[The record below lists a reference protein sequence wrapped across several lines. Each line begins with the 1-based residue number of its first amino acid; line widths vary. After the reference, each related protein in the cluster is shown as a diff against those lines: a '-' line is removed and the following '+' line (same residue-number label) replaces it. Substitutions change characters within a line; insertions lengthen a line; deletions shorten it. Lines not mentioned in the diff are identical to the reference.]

1 MGLSENP
8 TAKEFGGALRSAR
21 EKAGVDLETL
31 CERTKISRRMI
42 EALEEGQLSRLP
54 AGVFPRLFLRQVVEI
69 LREDPAPWLK
79 AFDGVYERFS
89 RSTTQS
95 HPLPVAPQ
103 RGRRV
108 GPWLL
113 GSALVAGAL
122 ATVVVVERQQAR
134 RPADSVPPT
143 PEAILAALP
152 PTPLPTA
159 EPTPV
164 PPAGPGPE
172 VLVIR
177 TAGRSCWVQVRVA
190 GQDPVAR
197 LLAADTAWELAAGGK
212 DVDLVLGDAG
222 AVHVDY
228 LGTHREDLGE
238 DGTVARIR
246 LSSTASP
253 PPAPASP

>member
-8 TAKEFGGALRSAR
+8 TAKEFGEALRSAR
-21 EKAGVDLETL
+21 EQAGVDLETL

-42 EALEEGQLSRLP
+42 EALEAGQFSRLP

-79 AFDGVYERFS
+79 AFEGAYERFS
-89 RSTTQS
+89 RTTTQS
-95 HPLPVAPQ
+95 QPLAVTPQ

-122 ATVVVVERQQAR
+122 ATVVMVERQQAR

-152 PTPLPTA
+152 PTPLPA
-159 EPTPV
+159 PEPTPL

-177 TAGRSCWVQVRVA
+177 TTGRSCWVQVRVA
-190 GQDPVAR
+190 GQEPVAR
-197 LLAADTAWELAAGGK
+197 LLAADTAWEIAAAGE

-222 AVHVDY
+222 AVQVDY
-228 LGTHREDLGE
+228 LGTHHEGLGQ
-238 DGTVARIR
+238 DGSVARVR
-246 LSSTASP
+246 LSSTAPSP
-253 PPAPASP
+253 PASPSP

>member
-8 TAKEFGGALRSAR
+8 TAREFGEALRSAR

-42 EALEEGQLSRLP
+42 EALEAGQFARLP

-79 AFDGVYERFS
+79 ALDGAYDRYS

-95 HPLPVAPQ
+95 QPLAVTPQ
-103 RGRRV
+103 RDRRV

-122 ATVVVVERQQAR
+122 TTVVVVERQQAR

-152 PTPLPTA
+152 PTPPPA
-159 EPTPV
+159 VDPTPT
-164 PPAGPGPE
+164 PPTGPEPE
-172 VLVIR
+172 VLVVR
-177 TAGRSCWVQVRVA
+177 TAGRSCWVQVRVN
-190 GQDPVAR
+190 GQEPVAR
-197 LLAADTAWELAAGGK
+197 LLAADTAWEIAAGGR
-212 DVDLVLGDAG
+212 DVDLVVGDAG
-222 AVHVDY
+222 AVQVDY
-228 LGTHREDLGE
+228 LGKHHESLGE
-238 DGTVARIR
+238 DGSVARIR
-246 LSSTASP
+246 LSSTT
-253 PPAPASP
+253 PAPAPSSP